1 MDDAVKEYQE
11 ALLDMPDY
19 ADARLALANA
29 LRQQGKLDEAI
40 SDYRDYLRAAA
51 AGIQRSREAWPTP

>member
-1 MDDAVKEYQE
+1 MDDAIKEYQE
-11 ALLDMPDY
+11 ALLNKPDY

-40 SDYRDYLRAAA
+40 SDYRDYVKERPQDSALTR
-51 AGIQRSREAWPTP
+51 AWPMP